1 MLLADATSAVEQSTM
16 QVVRETVLGGI
27 AVGAIALAVWA
38 VLTLKKV
45 QDARVADKD
54 AQADRA
60 EKSNEKDRDRSE
72 KHTTAIQDL
81 AVAVRENTRA
91 VEAQKQVLESMK
103 TTISSLFEWLK
114 LGLGKSS
121 SSMPAV
127 RPRREGD

>member
-72 KHTTAIQDL
+72 KHTAAITDL
-81 AVAVRENTRA
+81 AAATRENTKA
-91 VEAQKQVLESMK
+91 VEGQKQVLESMK
-103 TTISSLFEWLK
+103 QTLGLLVEWLK
-114 LGLGKSS
+114 LGKSS
-121 SSMPAV
+121 SSMQAV
-127 RPRREGD
+127 RPRKED

>member
-1 MLLADATSAVEQSTM
+1 MLLADAASAVEQSTM

-54 AQADRA
+54 AQAERA

-72 KHTTAIQDL
+72 KHTAAIQDL
-81 AVAVRENTRA
+81 AAATRENTKA
-91 VEAQKQVLESMK
+91 IEGQKQVLESMK
-103 TTISSLFEWLK
+103 QTLGLLVEWLK
-114 LGLGKSS
+114 LGKSS
-121 SSMPAV
+121 SSMQAV